1 VVEKIQLSAQRAVTE
16 FAIIVLGVLAA
27 FAVDNWNQARLDA
40 GLESQYLGRLSAD
53 VTSDVERLEFTL
65 EQADLKNSALEVV
78 RRWRA
83 DIDEPEQLI
92 DALRDAVALGFS
104 LPFLNTA
111 TIDDLTNSGQLSLI
125 SDTGLRQAV
134 LQYYRAMNDVTDRLR
149 RRMTA
154 FPGYVYSIMEPE
166 LRSEDHDIYSEALS
180 HCDTTC
186 MLTLDAARTPEF
198 QRLATAEANYGQEI
212 VEIVSV
218 FLDRSEKLASQ
229 LRSRLER

>member
-1 VVEKIQLSAQRAVTE
+1 VKKIQISVQRAVAE

-40 GLESQYLGRLSAD
+40 GLESQYLSRLLAD
-53 VTSDVERLEFTL
+53 ITNDIERLEFTL
-65 EQADLKNSALEVV
+65 EQADQKNSALEVV
-78 RRWRA
+78 RRWRV
-83 DIDEPEQLI
+83 DIDESEQLI
-92 DALRDAVALGFS
+92 DALRVSVALGFS

-111 TIDDLTNSGQLSLI
+111 TIEDLTNSGQLSLI
-125 SDTGLRQAV
+125 TDTGLRQGT

-154 FPGYVYSIMEPE
+154 FPSYVYSIMEPA
-166 LRSEDHDIYSEALS
+166 LRSEDHDVYSDALS
-180 HCDTTC
+180 RCATTC
-186 MLTLDAARTPEF
+186 ISTLDAAGTPEF

-218 FLDRSEKLASQ
+218 FLNRSQELAAQ
-229 LRSRLER
+229 LRMRLER